1 MRLDRRLLTLA
12 FGGLFWRT
20 FLLIALL
27 IAVSLAAWF
36 QSFRVIEREPRAERV
51 AMQLV
56 AIVKLT
62 RTALLYSDPDLRRAL
77 LQDLESNEGVR
88 VYPRES
94 TDTYT
99 LQPDELLTRL
109 IEKNIRARLGEDTV
123 IAQSVNDIPGVWIS
137 FKIDDDDYW
146 VALDRERLDNVTGLQ
161 WFGWGTFALALSLFG
176 AAFIT
181 SLVNRP
187 FSRLAMA
194 ARRVGHG
201 QTPELLPERG
211 LGVAA
216 ETNRSFN
223 QMVRDLQQLEADR
236 ALMLAGISHDLRT
249 PLARL
254 RLETEM
260 SPSDDVTKAAM
271 IDDIEQMDR
280 IIGRFLDY
288 ARPVQRAPE
297 LVDLSV
303 VASEA
308 LVRMASEDGVR
319 ITTRLSQG
327 ALVDADATDLRR
339 VIGNLIENARKYG
352 RNAHDGIPHITV
364 QTQLVQARVE
374 LSVLDEG
381 PGIPD
386 GQLSL
391 VTRPFYRVDTARS
404 QADGTG
410 LGMAIVQ
417 RLVSRYRGTLRLRN
431 RVPGPGLERPCGTGL
446 TQVATPTTACPSTSV
461 TGEQHDRLRFD
472 RLTAAKIAELFI
484 GFGLD
489 VDSIVMQ
496 PEVSCDVPAHCRDM
510 LAELG
515 LLRDHR
521 TVDVDD
527 AVAGGR
533 YAPRGFAQ
541 QHAAVGAGKM
551 RVSIREVTPDV
562 AECRRAKQRIGD
574 CVQQRIGVRMA
585 KQTPLVGHC
594 HAAEHQRPPWN
605 ELMHVVALADSQIH
619 SLFSCWI
626 EFNRAPRHTHA
637 RGSARRAMRE
647 ERLGERE
654 ILWIRHL
661 EVAQAALHDLR
672 CVAQPLERGGL
683 VGYRVAQGVGLRER
697 VAQHADAK
705 HLRGLRLPQVLARL
719 GRADARWR
727 TAVAAGRALRRANP
741 LERVGH
747 WQRDDATDWIVAHR
761 RHQRAYQLWRDAGAG
776 RVVH

>member
-1 MRLDRRLLTLA
+1 MRIDRRLLTLA

-27 IAVSLAAWF
+27 IAVSLASWF

-88 VYPRES
+88 VYPREP
-94 TDTYT
+94 TDAYA

-109 IEKNIRARLGEDTV
+109 IEKNIRARLGEDTIV
-123 IAQSVNDIPGVWIS
+123 AQSVNDIPGMWIS

-146 VALDRERLDNVTGLQ
+146 VALDREQLDNVTGLQ

-194 ARRVGHG
+194 ARRVGQG
-201 QTPELLPERG
+201 QTPEPLPERG

-260 SPSDDVTKAAM
+260 SPSDDTTKAAM

-297 LVDLSV
+297 RVDLSMI
-303 VASEA
+303 ASEA
-308 LVRMASEDGVR
+308 VTRMASEDGVR

-339 VIGNLIENARKYG
+339 VVGNLLENARKYG
-352 RNAHDGIPHITV
+352 RSAEDGIPHITIE
-364 QTQLVQARVE
+364 TQLVHARVE

-386 GQLSL
+386 DQLSL

-417 RLVSRYRGTLRLRN
+417 RLVSRYRGSLRLRN
-431 RVPGPGLERPCGTGL
+431 RVPGPGLEVTIDFPLSRNGRPE
-446 TQVATPTTACPSTSV
+446 SV
-461 TGEQHDRLRFD
+461 
-472 RLTAAKIAELFI
+472 
-484 GFGLD
+484 
-489 VDSIVMQ
+489 
-496 PEVSCDVPAHCRDM
+496 
-510 LAELG
+510 
-515 LLRDHR
+515 
-521 TVDVDD
+521 
-527 AVAGGR
+527 
-533 YAPRGFAQ
+533 
-541 QHAAVGAGKM
+541 
-551 RVSIREVTPDV
+551 
-562 AECRRAKQRIGD
+562 
-574 CVQQRIGVRMA
+574 
-585 KQTPLVGHC
+585 
-594 HAAEHQRPPWN
+594 
-605 ELMHVVALADSQIH
+605 
-619 SLFSCWI
+619 
-626 EFNRAPRHTHA
+626 
-637 RGSARRAMRE
+637 
-647 ERLGERE
+647 
-654 ILWIRHL
+654 
-661 EVAQAALHDLR
+661 
-672 CVAQPLERGGL
+672 
-683 VGYRVAQGVGLRER
+683 
-697 VAQHADAK
+697 
-705 HLRGLRLPQVLARL
+705 
-719 GRADARWR
+719 
-727 TAVAAGRALRRANP
+727 
-741 LERVGH
+741 
-747 WQRDDATDWIVAHR
+747 
-761 RHQRAYQLWRDAGAG
+761 
-776 RVVH
+776 